1 MNTQELNV
9 QILSNERDVL
19 RNKIVKLTAYTY
31 VSILAIVITLGA
43 IILHNFSDLIIP
55 ENTNISFAISAISF
69 FILQNTRKNIEVQ
82 EDTASIKYENALSE
96 FTAAQEVEKEL

>member
-31 VSILAIVITLGA
+31 VSILAIVITLG
-43 IILHNFSDLIIP
+43 
-55 ENTNISFAISAISF
+55 E
-69 FILQNTRKNIEVQ
+69 
-82 EDTASIKYENALSE
+82 
-96 FTAAQEVEKEL
+96 